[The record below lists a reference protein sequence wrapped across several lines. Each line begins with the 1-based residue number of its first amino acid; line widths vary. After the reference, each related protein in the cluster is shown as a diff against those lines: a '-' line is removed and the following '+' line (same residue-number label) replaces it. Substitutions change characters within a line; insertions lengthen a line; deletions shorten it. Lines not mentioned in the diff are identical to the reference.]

1 MARALSS
8 RNSDTS
14 EQESGEYDLSNN
26 RQEQIRLSSLLAW
39 VLPGIIVKI
48 TACYQDNSN
57 LSLPSGSRIWVS
69 FSSEEWGN
77 LIFRC
82 GSSLRFSAP
91 RDFIEWLNTDSI
103 DTLDFLILEWQ
114 LSFNGQTIEQELW
127 NDNPYLHSGKRLW
140 LVPELTREILD
151 GIRSDNIT
159 PSLEIQ
165 DEIARRKSFA
175 MLVRSGIGS
184 AVQKLLPPKIHES
197 EILEFTPKWVGKLRQ
212 ETMIK
217 LPRIE
222 ITKRQIPEIESS
234 EG

>member
-1 MARALSS
+1 MARVLLS
-8 RNSDTS
+8 RNSDPN

-82 GSSLRFSAP
+82 GSNLKFSAP
-91 RDFIEWLNTDSI
+91 RDFIEWLSSGSI

-114 LSFNGQTIEQELW
+114 LSFNGKTIEQELW

-140 LVPELTREILD
+140 LVPELTQEILD
-151 GIRSDNIT
+151 GIKSNTIT

-165 DEIARRKSFA
+165 DEIDRRKSFA
-175 MLVRSGIGS
+175 MLARSGIGS
-184 AVQKLLPPKIHES
+184 AVRKLLPPRIHES
-197 EILEFTPKWVGKLRQ
+197 EILEFTPKWVERLRQ
-212 ETMIK
+212 ENRIK
-217 LPRIE
+217 LPHIE
-222 ITKRQIPEIESS
+222 ITKRQIPKTESS